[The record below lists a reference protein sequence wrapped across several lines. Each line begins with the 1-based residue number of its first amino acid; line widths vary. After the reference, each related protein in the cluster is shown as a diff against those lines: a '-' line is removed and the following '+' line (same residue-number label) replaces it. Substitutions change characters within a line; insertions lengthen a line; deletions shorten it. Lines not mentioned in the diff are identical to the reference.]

1 MKIAILFR
9 GQCTN
14 PIIENKVWKKHFFD
28 KFPDIEFDLFFHTW
42 EIAKVDHKQHNFQ
55 DVNNKIDLNVWKN
68 HNGKVQTII
77 DKDKILYEWIERI
90 ISLNRHNKDQL
101 NLLESLSKQTF
112 AQSLALKP
120 LFSTVLKKTR
130 LDENNF
136 SWNVMRLA
144 STLGQ
149 IYSTSKVIEL
159 YRSFEQE
166 YDFVVITRPDV
177 LWLDV
182 TKFDFLQI
190 QKKIQQIANR
200 EERVWFWENQKQM
213 KMKGSSLRPWE
224 KALTPNVRVVDKKPY
239 VKDSI
244 FICNS
249 DSAKK
254 FPTIKELTS
263 MLTTSEILPLLLSTH
278 AGHHYYPAVWPI
290 DFETVCFGSNPF
302 ILIDKIPLDD
312 NLENI
317 TKYSRENYI
326 YPTGKK
332 RHETYRH
339 YTDPPYNKQSPILLK
354 DVIEFTDKVKNE

>member
-42 EIAKVDHKQHNFQ
+42 EIAKVDHKQHKFQ

-90 ISLNRHNKDQL
+90 ISLNRHNIDQL
-101 NLLESLSKQTF
+101 NLLECLSKQIF
-112 AQSLALKP
+112 AQPLALKP
-120 LFSTVLKKTR
+120 LFSAVLKKTR
-130 LDENNF
+130 VDESHF

-144 STLGQ
+144 TNLGQ

-166 YDFVVITRPDV
+166 YDFVVITRTDV

-190 QKKIQQIANR
+190 QKKIQQI
-200 EERVWFWENQKQM
+200 EETRSWARPYWNKI
-213 KMKGSSLRPWE
+213 KPWE
-224 KALTPNVRVVDKKPY
+224 KALTPNVRIIDKKPF
-239 VKDSI
+239 VKDTI

-290 DFETVCFGSNPF
+290 EFEPFGIQMVEPLWLGSNPL

-332 RHETYRH
+332 WTETYRH
-339 YTDPPYNKQSPILLK
+339 YTDPPYNKQSPVLLE
-354 DVIEFTDKVKNE
+354 DVIEFTDKVKNDG